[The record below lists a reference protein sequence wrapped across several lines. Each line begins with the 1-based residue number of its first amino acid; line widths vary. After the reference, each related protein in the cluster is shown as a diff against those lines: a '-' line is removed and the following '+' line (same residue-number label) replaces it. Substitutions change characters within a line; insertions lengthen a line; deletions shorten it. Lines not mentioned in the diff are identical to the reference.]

1 MKLAVLNIKGEE
13 TGREVSLDKNVFGI
27 EPNEHAVY
35 LDVKQFLAAQRQGT
49 HKVKERNEIVGSTKK
64 IKKQKGTGTARAGSI
79 KSPVFRGGGTI
90 FGPKPRDYDFKLNKK
105 VKRLAAKSVLST
117 RAKDK
122 KITILEDF
130 SIDAPKTKDF
140 VSILS
145 KIHPDGKKALIVLG
159 AYNKNIYLSSR
170 NFPNAK
176 VAVADELNTYD
187 LMNAEQIIL
196 AESSVEV
203 IQKRLN

>member
-13 TGREVSLDKNVFGI
+13 TGREVTLDKNIFGI
-27 EPNEHAVY
+27 KPNEHAVY

-64 IKKQKGTGTARAGSI
+64 LKKQKGTGTARAGSI

-130 SIDAPKTKDF
+130 NIEAPKTKDF

-145 KIHPDGKKALIVLG
+145 KVQPEGKKALIVLG

>member
-13 TGREVSLDKNVFGI
+13 TGREVTLDKNIFGI

-79 KSPVFRGGGTI
+79 KSPIFRGGGTI

-105 VKRLAAKSVLST
+105 VKRLATKSVLST

-122 KITILEDF
+122 KITVLEDF
-130 SIDAPKTKDF
+130 NIEAPKTKDL

-145 KIHPDGKKALIVLG
+145 KVYPDSKKALIVLG

-176 VAVADELNTYD
+176 VAIADELNTYD

>member
-64 IKKQKGTGTARAGSI
+64 LKKQKGTGTARAGSI

-130 SIDAPKTKDF
+130 SIEAPKTKDF